1 MTENNNFYFTVHSFM
16 TRDLGLRGSSL
27 IVYAIIYAFSY
38 DGKGTFYG
46 SIDFLSEQ
54 AGIGSSTV
62 RATLR
67 SLLSGGFIQIAR
79 GQKHESKEYRINGDL
94 LKFISLKKENP
105 NRSGGLP
112 SDAKRFATDRE
123 GAETEHTGAK
133 IKQAGAET
141 KEAGRQNQAAE
152 PLKSSANNKH
162 NNKDNNKHT
171 FISYKGADA
180 RKEKKRKDFFEKEN
194 SVTAGGTSDLLRSA
208 KALEKASNAKYCHFD
223 PEEAFRLAL
232 ERTEEAFR
240 EMNERIAR
248 DELQK
253 NNSQGDD

>member
-1 MTENNNFYFTVHSFM
+1 M

-54 AGIGSSTV
+54 AGMGSSTV

-67 SLLSGGFIQIAR
+67 SLLSGGFIIIAR

-94 LKFISLKKENP
+94 LKLISLKKENA
-105 NRSGGLP
+105 NWSGGLP
-112 SDAKRFATDRE
+112 SDEKSFATDRE
-123 GAETEHTGAK
+123 NAETEHTGAK
-133 IKQAGAET
+133 IKQAGAEI
-141 KEAGRQNQAAE
+141 EEVGRQNQAAE

-171 FISYKGADA
+171 FNSYKGADA
-180 RKEKKRKDFFEKEN
+180 PREKEKEDFINNFDFSNSDPDATRRYLACFMPGSDTAEEIKRREQKTEANGFP
-194 SVTAGGTSDLLRSA
+194 
-208 KALEKASNAKYCHFD
+208 KYCSFS
-223 PEEAFRLAL
+223 PEEAFRVAL
-232 ERTEEAFR
+232 ERTDETFR
-240 EMNERIAR
+240 EMNAGKVKE
-248 DELQK
+248 ENGQS
-253 NNSQGDD
+253 NQ